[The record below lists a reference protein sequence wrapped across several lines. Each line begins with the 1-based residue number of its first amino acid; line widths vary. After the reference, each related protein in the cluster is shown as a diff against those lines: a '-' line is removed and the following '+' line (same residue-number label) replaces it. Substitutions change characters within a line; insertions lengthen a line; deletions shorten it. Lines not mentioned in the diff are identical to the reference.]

1 LLVLQLNCVWLL
13 LMKEILFKLLYHA
26 WFLKPALFFHLLILL
41 STIPLGVM
49 AQETFQ
55 INGKITNQ
63 KNEPISGV
71 FIQAANSGKFTISK
85 TDGNFSLALQK
96 SGLTEI
102 SFTLI
107 GFKRLNKGILINK
120 DTSLLIVM
128 KEESLSLSEVRV
140 VSKEQKIGSVSS
152 IGETAIKHTQ
162 PTSLADALQLLPGQ
176 LAINPNLS
184 NPQQILIR
192 QVPSTTDGNRA
203 NALGTSL
210 VLDGVP
216 LSNNANLQ
224 SNVGILN
231 SGPGVLPPFS
241 SVAGRGNDLRQI
253 SADNIEEIEVI
264 RGVPSAKYGD
274 LTTGAILVKTRAGV
288 YKPRLITRFNPNLIQ
303 QAFGMGFRL
312 PANYGTAT
320 IDADYSLSQDDPRNT
335 FGRYARTNAQISWSK
350 NWLKS
355 KNLFTTTRFAFF
367 NTNDETKL
375 DPVDLRNQRQ
385 NQSVENGF
393 RLISNGKYNI
403 KNKLISSLSYDIG
416 FTSQKQKSYFQE
428 LVTRDLFPVTSAIK
442 DTTLVAR
449 YGESEYLS
457 SVAVNGSV
465 TNIYGRLE
473 FNALNF
479 SVNENNLKFNHRVLA
494 GTEYRNDGNNGLGR
508 QFDPTRPPR
517 QNYSVGDRPRSYE
530 EIPSLVQLAY
540 YAESLFKGSV
550 FSKNIA
556 LQTGLRYDILQP
568 ENLLQGKSG
577 NVLAPRLNLAIETI
591 KNLNIKLGYGITSKA
606 PTLNFLYP
614 GNRFIDL
621 VNFNYFA
628 VNPAERLVIMTTRVF
643 NTDNPN
649 LRASVANKMEIGLD
663 YEKAGLNG
671 FVTAFR
677 ENTTGA
683 FGFNRNIVVVPV
695 VKLKAESFPAGAPPL
710 ISPTPQRIDPFYAA
724 FDVPVNNRTIE
735 NTGVEFQVNT
745 PKIKGL
751 NTSFNVSGAY
761 IRSYSFD
768 DGIAIDANRAVFSN
782 ITPNRIAIYNS
793 AFASVGKRFN
803 TSLRFISHIPGFKFV
818 FSGLVQT
825 VWLNNIRS
833 ASLSNFPIGFIDLA
847 GNLVNI
853 PEAQREDATFTD
865 LRRVVSI
872 TLNNPDNQPPLWL
885 FNIRMTKEFKKNLDF
900 SFYINNFISDQ
911 GTYFNTISQTN
922 VRRNQPLFF
931 GAEFSLSF

>member
-1 LLVLQLNCVWLL
+1 MQLKNKSLIFF
-13 LMKEILFKLLYHA
+13 LMLISLFPK
-26 WFLKPALFFHLLILL
+26 
-41 STIPLGVM
+41 TIK
-49 AQETFQ
+49 AQNTFQ
-55 INGKITNQ
+55 LAGRVLDQ
-63 KNEPISGV
+63 KNQPISGV
-71 FIQAANSGKFTISK
+71 FIHAVNSGKF
-85 TDGNFSLALQK
+85 AL
-96 SGLTEI
+96 SGLDGTFIIDGQKEGLI
-102 SFTLI
+102 DLSFSLI
-107 GFKRLNKGILINK
+107 GFIKLDTVVLVNKYSN
-120 DTSLLIVM
+120 LLIKL
-128 KEESLSLSEVRV
+128 KEESLSLPEVRI
-140 VSKEQKIGSVSS
+140 VSKEQKIGSAST
-152 IGETAIKHTQ
+152 IGKTAIKHTQ

-176 LAINPNLS
+176 LAINPDLS

-192 QVPSTTDGNRA
+192 QVPSSTDGNRA

-231 SGPGVLPPFS
+231 SSPGTLPPFS

-264 RGVPSAKYGD
+264 RGLPSAKYGD

-303 QAFGMGFRL
+303 QAFGVGFQL
-312 PANYGTAT
+312 PSNYGTAT
-320 IDADYSLSQDDPRNT
+320 IDGDYSLSQDDPRNT
-335 FGRYARTNAQISWSK
+335 FGKYTRTNAQISWSK
-350 NWLKS
+350 NWLKT

-367 NTNDETKL
+367 NTNDATKL
-375 DPVDLRNQRQ
+375 DPLDIRNQRE
-385 NQSVENGF
+385 NQSRENGF
-393 RLISNGKYNI
+393 RLISNGKYNT
-403 KNKLISSLSYDIG
+403 KSRLISSFSYDVG
-416 FTSQKQKSYFQE
+416 YTSQTQKSFFQE
-428 LVTRDLFPVTSAIK
+428 LVTRDLFPVTSALN

-457 SVAVNGSV
+457 TVSVNGSV
-465 TNIYGRLE
+465 RNIYARLE
-473 FNALNF
+473 FNAFNF
-479 SVNENNLKFNHRVLA
+479 SISKDKFDVNHRILV
-494 GTEYRNDGNNGLGR
+494 GSEYRNDGNSGLGR
-508 QFDPTRPPR
+508 QFDPSKPPR

-530 EIPSLVQLAY
+530 EIPSLAQLAY

-550 FSKNIA
+550 FTKNVA
-556 LQTGLRYDILQP
+556 LQTGLRYDIVQP
-568 ENLLQGKSG
+568 TSLFSGTSG
-577 NVLAPRLNLAIETI
+577 NVLAPRINLAIETI
-591 KNLNIKLGYGITSKA
+591 KNLNLKLGYGITSKA

-649 LRASVANKMEIGLD
+649 LKASVANKMEIGLD
-663 YEKAGLNG
+663 YEKAGLYG

-677 ENTTGA
+677 ENTRGA
-683 FGFNRNIVVVPV
+683 FGFNRNIEVLPV
-695 VKLKAESFPAGAPPL
+695 VKLKAESFPVGTPPI
-710 ISPTPQRIDPFYAA
+710 ISATPERVDPFYAA
-724 FDVPVNNRTIE
+724 FDIPVNNRTIE
-735 NTGVEFQVNT
+735 NTGIEFQVNT
-745 PKIKGL
+745 PQIKRI
-751 NTSFNVSGAY
+751 NTSFNFSGAY
-761 IRSYSFD
+761 IRSYSLD
-768 DGIAIDANRAVFSN
+768 DGATIDANRAVFSN
-782 ITPNRIAIYNS
+782 TAPNRIAIYNS

-803 TSLRFISHIPGFKFV
+803 TSLRFISHLPALKLV

-825 VWLNNIRS
+825 VWLNNVKS
-833 ASLSNFPIGFIDLA
+833 ASLSNFPIGYIGLD
-847 GNLVNI
+847 GNQVNI
-853 PEAQREDATFTD
+853 PTEQREDEAFKD

-900 SFYINNFISDQ
+900 SFYINNLISDQ